1 MAILQNFAQF
11 ILVLHSLLIGNFS
24 INSLFCQILPIPQSH
39 IINFCIHS
47 DNHAPSCHANY
58 ASLMKSH
65 PAFPFHLF
73 RILYPEIPGLL
84 ILQLFWHIQSS
95 FTELRN
101 IPIITIV
108 HLPLTYVGN
117 TWIAIGPCS
126 LWGFFLVFC
135 VPLFCHVCGIYIATL
150 SDIFYSSSPYFDDM
164 L

>member
-47 DNHAPSCHANY
+47 DHHAPSCHAIY

-65 PAFPFHLF
+65 PAFPFHRF

-95 FTELRN
+95 FTELRH

-108 HLPLTYVGN
+108 HLPLTYVG
-117 TWIAIGPCS
+117 ILGLPLALVLFGDFSLSSVSLCS
-126 LWGFFLVFC
+126 AMC
-135 VPLFCHVCGIYIATL
+135 VAFTSLH
-150 SDIFYSSSPYFDDM
+150 
-164 L
+164 